1 MLSLKTTIDPP
12 PPPLPP
18 TVVKGGGGQKVH
30 YGQFYLTKRHFY
42 LNVYTDGKTEKT
54 INNVKIV

>member
-12 PPPLPP
+12 PSPPPHRGQ
-18 TVVKGGGGQKVH
+18 VGGGQKVH